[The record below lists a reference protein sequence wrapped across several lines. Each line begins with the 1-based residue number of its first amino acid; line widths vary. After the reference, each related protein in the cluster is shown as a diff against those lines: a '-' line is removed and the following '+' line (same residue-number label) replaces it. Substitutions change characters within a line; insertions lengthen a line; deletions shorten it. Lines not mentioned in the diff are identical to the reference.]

1 MVVKWSLYKI
11 SNCEAHKSRK
21 WCRWEDAS
29 NFSSCPDLK
38 RQNRVVS
45 VYVAPACQAARQVAS
60 HPPKPSSSRRGRR
73 LQRRRWRAACGR
85 SEDGHDEVCEMGR
98 GWFLGEDGTPCPS
111 LPCPDHCLTLPAWA
125 PLESNLQSDTHTQR
139 GRVWGRAPKKGKKD
153 PSEKKIGQIARDE
166 HNVEPAKFLP
176 TDSSAGPGEGEWT
189 SFQWRSTF
197 YRSTFRKFLIEHFL
211 V

>member
-1 MVVKWSLYKI
+1 M
-11 SNCEAHKSRK
+11 
-21 WCRWEDAS
+21 
-29 NFSSCPDLK
+29 
-38 RQNRVVS
+38 VS
-45 VYVAPACQAARQVAS
+45 VYVAPACQASCQPPSQAFLKPARPETATAAVA
-60 HPPKPSSSRRGRR
+60 GG
-73 LQRRRWRAACGR
+73 LGR

-139 GRVWGRAPKKGKKD
+139 GRVWGRAPKKGKKG

-176 TDSSAGPGEGEWT
+176 TDSSAGSGKGKWA
-189 SFQWRSTF
+189 SFQW
-197 YRSTFRKFLIEHFL
+197 
-211 V
+211 

>member
-1 MVVKWSLYKI
+1 MYPILLVATIEGLLPQTIQNSGVDVFSRKNMGVKWSLYKI
-11 SNCEAHKSRK
+11 SNCETRKSRK

-29 NFSSCPDLK
+29 NFSSCPGLK
-38 RQNRVVS
+38 RRNRVVS
-45 VYVAPACQAARQVAS
+45 VYVAPACQASCQ
-60 HPPKPSSSRRGRR
+60 PPSQAFLKRRGRR

-139 GRVWGRAPKKGKKD
+139 GRVWGRAPKKGKKR
-153 PSEKKIGQIARDE
+153 PFREK
-166 HNVEPAKFLP
+166 
-176 TDSSAGPGEGEWT
+176 
-189 SFQWRSTF
+189 
-197 YRSTFRKFLIEHFL
+197 YRSNCER
-211 V
+211 